1 MLWVSPTPSWFFNKM
16 HRRWDSL
23 LSFQP
28 RTSSIPITAHPKI
41 LTALFSLF
49 VKRIKETM

>member
-16 HRRWDSL
+16 HRHRDSL
-23 LSFQP
+23 LSCQP
-28 RTSSIPITAHPKI
+28 RTSSIPVTALHKI

-49 VKRIKETM
+49 RKRIKETM